1 MKYEMNSLVLKFGGT
16 SLASDKSRKMVVSK
30 IINKYQSGY
39 NIVVTVSAIGRKDN
53 PYSTDGLLG
62 LINNGTTMERE
73 KDLLL
78 SCGEIISAVI
88 LSSVLTKMGYKS
100 IVYTGYQAGIV
111 TNDIFGNADIIKI
124 NPQKIIESLRQ
135 GYIVI
140 VAGFQGAND
149 SGDITTLGR
158 GGSDITAVALG
169 KALKSEWVEIY
180 TDVDG
185 IMTADPNIVPNARVL
200 NNMCYSEVYQLA
212 EDGAKVIHPKAVA
225 LAQESNIPIK
235 ILNTFSE
242 NVGTTIETLE
252 RTYYNGRN
260 NFDDDKVITAITYK
274 KNRVQ
279 VIINMSE
286 NNGKMENLMEELTLN
301 NISIDLINFFLDK
314 KVFTINSDDLQKLK
328 KIMDDGNY
336 EYSLVENCCKL
347 SAIGYKMRGVPGVMA
362 RIVKAL
368 LKENIKILQSSD
380 SHNTI
385 WCLIEEK
392 DTGKAITALH
402 REFKLYEA

>member
-1 MKYEMNSLVLKFGGT
+1 MNSLVLKFGGT

>member
-1 MKYEMNSLVLKFGGT
+1 MNTIIQKFGGT
-16 SLASDKSRKMVVSK
+16 SLASEESRERVVSK
-30 IINKYQSGY
+30 IINKHNQGY
-39 NIVVTVSAIGRKDN
+39 NVVVTVSAIGRKGN
-53 PYSTDGLLG
+53 PYSTDSLID
-62 LINNGTTMERE
+62 LINTNTVSYRD

-78 SCGEIISAVI
+78 SCGEIISAVV
-88 LSSVLTKMGYKS
+88 LSSTLNEKGYKS

-111 TNDIFGNADIIKI
+111 TDDNFGNADIIEI
-124 NPQKIIESLRQ
+124 NPEKLIKGLDK

-140 VAGFQGAND
+140 VAGFQGANRN
-149 SGDITTLGR
+149 GEITTLGR

-169 KALKSEWVEIY
+169 KALNSQWVEIY

-185 IMTADPNIVPNARVL
+185 IMTADPNIVPDAKVL
-200 NNMCYSEVYQLA
+200 ENMCYSEVYQLA

-225 LAQESNIPIK
+225 IAQESKIPIR

-242 NVGTTIETLE
+242 NEGTKVETLE
-252 RTYYNGRN
+252 RMYYSGN
-260 NFDDDKVITAITYK
+260 NTMQEDKIITAITYK
-274 KNRVQ
+274 KGRVQ
-279 VIINMSE
+279 VILDLDNNE
-286 NNGKMENLMEELTLN
+286 NKTEKLMEELTSN
-301 NISIDLINFFLDK
+301 NVSIDLINFFIDK
-314 KVFTINSDDLQKLK
+314 KVFTIDNEDVLKLK
-328 KIMDDGNY
+328 KIMDSGD
-336 EYSLVENCCKL
+336 YSYKIVKNCCKL

-392 DTGKAITALH
+392 DTDKAINALH
-402 REFKLYEA
+402 KEFKLYQ